1 MHLSS
6 VPNRFMATAEV
17 GSHLMK
23 ISLIYSPAP
32 RQVREWAMDVPKG
45 TSTAWALESSGV
57 FEAFPHLQRDGLLL
71 GVWGRRVN
79 ASHLLQPDDRVEVY
93 RCLLVDPK
101 LARRERFK
109 RQGSKGAGLFAD
121 VRAGGKAGY

>member
-6 VPNRFMATAEV
+6 VPNRSMATAEL
-17 GSHLMK
+17 GGHLMK
-23 ISLIYSPAP
+23 VSLIYSSAP
-32 RQVREWAMDVPKG
+32 RQVREWTMDVPKG
-45 TSTAWALESSGV
+45 TSAIRALESSGF
-57 FEAFPHLQRDGLLL
+57 FEAFPHLQRDGLHL
-71 GVWGRRVN
+71 GVWGRRVS

-109 RQGSKGAGLFAD
+109 RQGSKGAGLFSD

>member
-1 MHLSS
+1 
-6 VPNRFMATAEV
+6 
-17 GSHLMK
+17 MK

-32 RQVREWAMDVPKG
+32 RQVREWIMELPAG
-45 TSTAWALESSGV
+45 TCAADALENSGV
-57 FEAFPHLQRDGLLL
+57 FEMYPQLKKGGLPL
-71 GVWGRRVN
+71 GVWGQRVDCQ
-79 ASHLLQPDDRVEVY
+79 HILQPNDRLEVY

-109 RQGSKGAGLFAD
+109 RQGSKAAGLFAG